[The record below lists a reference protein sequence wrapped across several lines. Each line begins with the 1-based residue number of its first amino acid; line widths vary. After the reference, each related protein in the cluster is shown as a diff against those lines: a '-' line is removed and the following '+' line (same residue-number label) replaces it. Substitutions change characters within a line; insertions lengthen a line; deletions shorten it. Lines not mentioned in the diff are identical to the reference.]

1 MKPLLL
7 VFTLLLV
14 FSQAAVSAQTG
25 PKDEVKQPATD
36 LDRVKVGQPAPDFT
50 LEDSDGKNISLADY
64 RGKRMSSWFFTAVI
78 GDPIASCSSA
88 SCKAC

>member
-7 VFTLLLV
+7 MFTLLLV
-14 FSQAAVSAQTG
+14 FSQAVVSAQTG

-50 LEDSDGKNISLADY
+50 LEDSDGKKISLADY
-64 RGKRMSSWFFTAVI
+64 RGKKNVVLVFYRGHW
-78 GDPIASCSSA
+78 
-88 SCKAC
+88 

>member
-14 FSQAAVSAQTG
+14 FNQAPAQTD

-36 LDRVKVGQPAPDFT
+36 LDRVNVGQPAPDFT
-50 LEDSDGKNISLADY
+50 LEDPDGKKISLSDY
-64 RGKRMSSWFFTAVI
+64 RGKKNVVLVFYRGHW
-78 GDPIASCSSA
+78 
-88 SCKAC
+88 

>member
-1 MKPLLL
+1 MKSLLL

-14 FSQAAVSAQTG
+14 FNQAAVSAQTG

-64 RGKRMSSWFFTAVI
+64 RGKKNVVLVFYRGHW
-78 GDPIASCSSA
+78 
-88 SCKAC
+88 

>member
-14 FSQAAVSAQTG
+14 FSQASVSAQTG

-64 RGKRMSSWFFTAVI
+64 GGKKNVVLVFYRGHW
-78 GDPIASCSSA
+78 
-88 SCKAC
+88 